1 MIWTSISSWI
11 ACLGWGARESRRLAR
26 VTPRP
31 FRFAFAV
38 WAGVIAAPTR
48 AADPTTQPTSTT
60 ALPKGFRPHVTSV
73 QGGRVDWASGHLLVE
88 GIGKSRGTDEQQQ
101 QMAERAATVVAARN
115 ALALAAGIQINRHGR
130 FSDVRDGT
138 VQIEGLLKGH
148 LAVNVKWDPA
158 AKPPSCTI
166 TLSVP
171 LWGIKGLSATV
182 FEEERQ
188 RARSSAHMPI
198 ADSQGTKTSDD
209 EYLLI
214 DCRGTHI
221 EPCLFP
227 IIINSDG
234 RVLYDA
240 SVRRQYH
247 GGILPTVRYVELEGQ
262 MSSGAT
268 SRPAIESDDHV
279 HVFKSQVLKRSS
291 KTDIVLGRG
300 DVIRI
305 ANNARLSELLR
316 DGQVLVLLDPAA
328 AAQGT
333 PPKR

>member
-11 ACLGWGARESRRLAR
+11 ACSAWGARKSQALIWVTSRPLC
-26 VTPRP
+26 
-31 FRFAFAV
+31 FAFAI
-38 WAGVIAAPTR
+38 WASVSAAPAR

-60 ALPKGFRPHVTSV
+60 ALPKGFKPYVTNV
-73 QGGRVDWASGHLLVE
+73 QGGKVDWASGRLLVE
-88 GIGKSRGTDEQQQ
+88 GIGKSRGTNEHQQK
-101 QMAERAATVVAARN
+101 MAERAATVVAARN
-115 ALALAAGIQINRHGR
+115 ALALAAGIQINRYGR

-138 VQIEGLLKGH
+138 VQIEGMLKGH
-148 LAVNVKWDPA
+148 LAVNVMWDPTA
-158 AKPPSCTI
+158 NPPSCTI

-182 FEEERQ
+182 FEEEWQ
-188 RARSSAHMPI
+188 RARSSAHFPI
-198 ADSQGTKTSDD
+198 VDSQGTATSDD
-209 EYLLI
+209 ECILI

-240 SVRRQYH
+240 SVRRQFH
-247 GGILPTVRYVELEGQ
+247 GGILPTVRYVELDHPQE
-262 MSSGAT
+262 SGAT
-268 SRPAIESDDHV
+268 TQPALETGDRIHL
-279 HVFKSQVLKRSS
+279 FKSQAIKRSS

-305 ANNARLSELLR
+305 SKSARLAELLR
-316 DGQVLVLLDPAA
+316 AGQVLVLLDPVPK
-328 AAQGT
+328 AQGT
-333 PPKR
+333 APAR

>member
-1 MIWTSISSWI
+1 M
-11 ACLGWGARESRRLAR
+11 
-26 VTPRP
+26 TPRP
-31 FRFAFAV
+31 FYLAFAL
-38 WAGVIAAPTR
+38 WACVITAPMR
-48 AADPTTQPTSTT
+48 AADPTTQPTSMT
-60 ALPKGFRPHVTSV
+60 AIPKGFKPHVTHV
-73 QGGRVDWASGHLLVE
+73 QGGKVDWASGHLLVE
-88 GIGKSRGTDEQQQ
+88 GIGKARGTDEQQQ
-101 QMAERAATVVAARN
+101 KMAERAATVVAARN
-115 ALALAAGIQINRHGR
+115 ALALAAGIQINRYGR

-148 LAVNVKWDPA
+148 LAVDVNWDPA

-198 ADSQGTKTSDD
+198 VGFQGTKTSDD

-247 GGILPTVRYVELEGQ
+247 GGILPTVRFVELDSPETID
-262 MSSGAT
+262 AT
-268 SRPAIESDDHV
+268 SRPALDTGDHI
-279 HVFKSQVLKRSS
+279 HVFKSQGLKRSS

-300 DVIRI
+300 DVFRI
-305 ANNARLSELLR
+305 ANDARLSELLR
-316 DGQVLVLLDPAA
+316 DGQVLVLLDPATA
-328 AAQGT
+328 AKATSQT
-333 PPKR
+333 R

>member
-1 MIWTSISSWI
+1 M
-11 ACLGWGARESRRLAR
+11 
-26 VTPRP
+26 TPRSVC
-31 FRFAFAV
+31 FAV
-38 WAGVIAAPTR
+38 ALWACIIAAPVQ

-60 ALPKGFRPHVTSV
+60 ALPKGFKPHVTSV
-73 QGGRVDWASGHLLVE
+73 PGGKVDWASGHLLVE
-88 GIGKSRGTDEQQQ
+88 GIGKARGTDEQQQ

-115 ALALAAGIQINRHGR
+115 ALALAAGIQINRYGR

-148 LAVNVKWDPA
+148 LAVDVNWDPA

-198 ADSQGTKTSDD
+198 AGSQGTKASDD

-247 GGILPTVRYVELEGQ
+247 GGILQTVRYVELDDQ
-262 MSSGAT
+262 TASGAT
-268 SRPAIESDDHV
+268 SRPALDTGDHL
-279 HVFKSQVLKRSS
+279 HVFKSQALKRSS

-300 DVIRI
+300 DVLRI
-305 ANNARLSELLR
+305 ADDARLSELLR

-328 AAQGT
+328 AAQAISPT
-333 PPKR
+333 R